1 MKLNDSSIAALLLC
15 MGFAVASPTYLYSKS
30 VSEQGVVQQNQ
41 KITGNVVDDNGEPVI
56 GATIKVAGTSNGVIT
71 DLDGNFSLSAPLGTS
86 LEVSYVGYKTQMV
99 KIGKTSLKILLQE
112 DSKNLGEVVVV
123 GFGTQKKVNLTGSV
137 GIATSKE
144 LEARPV
150 TSATQALQGLVPG
163 LNISTNSGQL
173 NKTMGIS
180 VRGMGTI
187 GSGSTSSPLI
197 LIDGMVGDINTV
209 NPQDIE
215 SISVLKD
222 AAASSIY
229 GSRAP
234 FGVILITTKS
244 GKDGKVSV
252 NYNNNFRI
260 SSPINVPESMDSYS
274 FAVMMNYADANRGIK
289 GSYSEETMRKMIDFQ
304 QGKYTNGEVGLDA
317 ANENKWEDRWTKGYA
332 NTDIWDAMYKDHVFS
347 QEHNVSVTGG
357 SEKMFY
363 YASFNYLDQNGLLNF
378 GSDGLHRYNTT
389 GKISGKITDW
399 LTVKYSTRFTRTDS
413 WQPTQLVDGYFD
425 GLGRGNWPNMPIY
438 DQNGHI
444 NHDGP
449 RGLVEGGKR
458 NSQVDRYYHQA
469 ALVIE
474 PIKNWITNVEFNY
487 SSTIGNAKAAS
498 LPAYNYNPKG
508 EKIVTNIDSS
518 LKESSSKDNYLN
530 LNIYS
535 SFAHTFN
542 NVHNFKIMGGF
553 QAEER
558 KYHYFDVTK
567 YGLFSEDEKYREFD
581 LTSGMNAKGEE
592 KTTGVTG
599 NSSEWATTGFFGRL
613 NYDYQN
619 RYLLEVNMRYDG
631 TSRFR
636 RGSRWQC
643 SPSFSMGWNIAEEKF
658 FKQVTD
664 VVDQLKLRFSY
675 GELGNQNTSSYYPT
689 YRTMTL
695 GAANGGWIQNG
706 GRPNT
711 SYVSSLISES
721 LTWETVRTWNVGLDW
736 VLFNNRLSGSFDYF
750 RRYTKNM
757 VGPANQMPNTLG
769 ISVPNSNN
777 CDLQTRGWEVTLSW
791 KDHLNCGL
799 SYGVNLSLSDQT
811 TYIDR
816 YPGNKT
822 GSLSSYME
830 GKKVGLIWGLET
842 IGIAKSQEEMDAH
855 LASLPNGGQDA
866 VGSQWA
872 AGDIMYKDLNGD
884 GKVSKGAQTWEDHG
898 DLKILG
904 DSKPHYFYGIDL
916 TAAYK
921 GFDLRCFFQG
931 VIQHDFWPGSSSY
944 FWGVRGGYSKWYT
957 IGLKQHNDYFRDQ
970 PLGIEGH
977 ELPVNLDSYYP
988 RPITSA
994 NSKGN
999 TYGYKN
1005 QHTQSR
1011 YMQNAGYMRLKN
1023 LQIGYTIPKALMQ
1036 KIGLTSCRFYVSG
1049 ENLLTLTSLNSIFDP
1064 ETCTGG
1070 WGGNAY
1076 PLSSTWSFGLSVTL

>member
-508 EKIVTNIDSS
+508 
-518 LKESSSKDNYLN
+518 
-530 LNIYS
+530 
-535 SFAHTFN
+535 
-542 NVHNFKIMGGF
+542 
-553 QAEER
+553 
-558 KYHYFDVTK
+558 
-567 YGLFSEDEKYREFD
+567 
-581 LTSGMNAKGEE
+581 
-592 KTTGVTG
+592 
-599 NSSEWATTGFFGRL
+599 
-613 NYDYQN
+613 
-619 RYLLEVNMRYDG
+619 
-631 TSRFR
+631 
-636 RGSRWQC
+636 
-643 SPSFSMGWNIAEEKF
+643 
-658 FKQVTD
+658 
-664 VVDQLKLRFSY
+664 
-675 GELGNQNTSSYYPT
+675 
-689 YRTMTL
+689 
-695 GAANGGWIQNG
+695 
-706 GRPNT
+706 
-711 SYVSSLISES
+711 
-721 LTWETVRTWNVGLDW
+721 
-736 VLFNNRLSGSFDYF
+736 
-750 RRYTKNM
+750 
-757 VGPANQMPNTLG
+757 
-769 ISVPNSNN
+769 
-777 CDLQTRGWEVTLSW
+777 
-791 KDHLNCGL
+791 
-799 SYGVNLSLSDQT
+799 
-811 TYIDR
+811 
-816 YPGNKT
+816 
-822 GSLSSYME
+822 
-830 GKKVGLIWGLET
+830 
-842 IGIAKSQEEMDAH
+842 
-855 LASLPNGGQDA
+855 
-866 VGSQWA
+866 
-872 AGDIMYKDLNGD
+872 
-884 GKVSKGAQTWEDHG
+884 
-898 DLKILG
+898 
-904 DSKPHYFYGIDL
+904 
-916 TAAYK
+916 
-921 GFDLRCFFQG
+921 
-931 VIQHDFWPGSSSY
+931 
-944 FWGVRGGYSKWYT
+944 
-957 IGLKQHNDYFRDQ
+957 
-970 PLGIEGH
+970 
-977 ELPVNLDSYYP
+977 
-988 RPITSA
+988 
-994 NSKGN
+994 
-999 TYGYKN
+999 
-1005 QHTQSR
+1005 
-1011 YMQNAGYMRLKN
+1011 
-1023 LQIGYTIPKALMQ
+1023 
-1036 KIGLTSCRFYVSG
+1036 
-1049 ENLLTLTSLNSIFDP
+1049 
-1064 ETCTGG
+1064 
-1070 WGGNAY
+1070 
-1076 PLSSTWSFGLSVTL
+1076 